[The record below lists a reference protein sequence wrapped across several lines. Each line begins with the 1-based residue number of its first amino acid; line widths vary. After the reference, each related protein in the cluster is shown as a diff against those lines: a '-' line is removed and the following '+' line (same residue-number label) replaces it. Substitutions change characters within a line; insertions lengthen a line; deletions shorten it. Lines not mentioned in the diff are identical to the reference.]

1 MGYDS
6 VHKLSHW
13 TWPMYLKPWPCSS
26 GGMMVGRNSSMLLMA
41 FCMTVS
47 NTHNRGRHSSSIS
60 LVEDAGKY
68 LGKIQEQKGM
78 EEQGRSCRNKSTN
91 WLGVHNA
98 NKEQIYLN
106 KWHDQRGRDVRS
118 AAFDQSLQYVVH
130 WAAKKQRG
138 GVWGCVFL
146 EGCSLCQ
153 GYLFRFLPSIIL
165 LLIFKNQF

>member
-1 MGYDS
+1 MDYDS
-6 VHKLSHW
+6 AHKLSHW
-13 TWPMYLKPWPCSS
+13 TWPIYLKPWPCSS

-68 LGKIQEQKGM
+68 LGTIQGRKGM
-78 EEQGRSCRNKSTN
+78 EEQGRSCRNKRTN
-91 WLGVHNA
+91 WLGVHNE
-98 NKEQIYLN
+98 NKEQSDALSLN
-106 KWHDQRGRDVRS
+106 KWHDQRGRDVRP

-130 WAAKKQRG
+130 WAVKKQR

-146 EGCSLCQ
+146 CQ
-153 GYLFRFLPSIIL
+153 GYFFWFLPSTIL